1 MSKEKYNDYYIKKG
15 KFNDF
20 GSSEMIIRMASEK
33 EIIEEKKI
41 IYFQRPD
48 ASKQFDLKRIIFKS
62 FKLFLNLIKLKVELH
77 SKKIL

>member
-33 EIIEEKKI
+33 EIIEEKKS
-41 IYFQRPD
+41 YYQRPD

-62 FKLFLNLIKLKVELH
+62 FKLFLI
-77 SKKIL
+77 